1 MRLKRLT
8 AWCVALCLTAGL
20 CACTL
25 TGRRTLVLGIYAGSP
40 WLVHE
45 SAAYQQIDEAI
56 ARFEAAHPTVDV
68 VYESGIRMNDYRQWL
83 NDSVV
88 MGTVPDVFMVPD
100 DLFGQYASLGVLK
113 NLDPY
118 LRQDDDCAEAD
129 FFPAA
134 AQSGKYLYSQYALP
148 FMMNPRLMFVNVT
161 LLKEAGLQVPEAG
174 WTPEEFVALCQDLTK
189 DRNQDGTADQYG
201 VVDYGWLDLAEAYG
215 LDLFSDDGRDVKL
228 ADSDVRRVTELYR
241 SLMAFTGNE
250 AERDMLM
257 EAGRVAF
264 APMSY
269 AEFVTYNPWPW
280 KVKKYTGFEWICVN
294 LPQVPDRKIRFTG
307 DSIVMAMSATTRQE
321 ELAWDLMKEFCSG
334 WQTQTQILENSQGMC
349 ALQTGARH
357 LDSFLESSG
366 VSGDT
371 IRSIMNQEG
380 TRVRFARYESA
391 REQLASQM
399 EKVAASQEDLDLAL
413 VETEDSIR
421 SYLRS

>member
-1 MRLKRLT
+1 
-8 AWCVALCLTAGL
+8 
-20 CACTL
+20 
-25 TGRRTLVLGIYAGSP
+25 
-40 WLVHE
+40 
-45 SAAYQQIDEAI
+45 
-56 ARFEAAHPTVDV
+56 
-68 VYESGIRMNDYRQWL
+68 
-83 NDSVV
+83 
-88 MGTVPDVFMVPD
+88 
-100 DLFGQYASLGVLK
+100 
-113 NLDPY
+113 
-118 LRQDDDCAEAD
+118 
-129 FFPAA
+129 
-134 AQSGKYLYSQYALP
+134 
-148 FMMNPRLMFVNVT
+148 
-161 LLKEAGLQVPEAG
+161 
-174 WTPEEFVALCQDLTK
+174 
-189 DRNQDGTADQYG
+189 
-201 VVDYGWLDLAEAYG
+201 
-215 LDLFSDDGRDVKL
+215 
-228 ADSDVRRVTELYR
+228 
-241 SLMAFTGNE
+241 
-250 AERDMLM
+250 MLM